1 MTQNREHRRSEQ
13 EDSIDPYARRPDDV
27 REPPI
32 GLRGTLKYLGPGL
45 ILVGTVVGSGEI
57 IMTTTLGATVGF
69 VMLWWMLLSSWGKS
83 IVQAEL
89 GRYTVSSGE
98 TVLHAFNRLPGKL
111 PGPRQKI
118 SWFIWLWMFQLIP
131 AHLGGGGVYGGVGQ
145 AVHMA
150 FPFFASKWWTIIFA
164 ALAVALILRG
174 TYRTLEKL
182 MTFMVG
188 TFTVLTIVCAILLQ
202 FTPYAITWGDVRA
215 GLQFQFPVFA
225 VAAALGAYG
234 ATGVTAGESMSYTYW
249 CVEKGYARFVGPPN
263 SSPGWIRRAQG
274 WIRVMQAD
282 VLLTLGVL
290 TCATVPFYMLGA
302 GVLHHKGTV
311 PNGLETINIL
321 SGSYTQTL
329 GEWASWLFLLGAFFV
344 LFSTVVSGLA
354 GGTRMVADAMG
365 VLGVINPRDY
375 RARKRVMR
383 IWAVIS
389 PTIMA
394 MCYFYIENPVWML
407 TISGTIAAI
416 MMPIVAG
423 STIYLRYTHINHH
436 IRPTWK
442 ADSILWICFLI
453 MVALASY
460 TLLRQVA

>member
-1 MTQNREHRRSEQ
+1 MTQNSEPRTSKQ
-13 EDSIDPYARRPDDV
+13 RDTFNPYARHPDET

-32 GLRGTLKYLGPGL
+32 GLWNTIKFLGPGL

-69 VMLWWMLLSSWGKS
+69 VMFWWMLLSSWGKS

-111 PGPRQKI
+111 PGPRKMI
-118 SWFIWLWMFQLIP
+118 SWFIWLWMFQQIP
-131 AHLGGGGVYGGVGQ
+131 GHIGGGGVYGGVGQ

-150 FPFFASKWWTIIFA
+150 FPFLASKWWTIIFA
-164 ALAVALILRG
+164 ALAVALILSG
-174 TYRTLEKL
+174 TYRFLEKL
-182 MTFMVG
+182 MTFMVA
-188 TFTVLTIVCAILLQ
+188 TFTILTMVCAILLQ
-202 FTPYAITWGDVRA
+202 FTPYAITWEDVRT
-215 GLQFQFPVFA
+215 GLQFQFPAFA

-249 CVEKGYARFVGPPN
+249 CVEKGYARFAGPTYD
-263 SSPGWIRRAQG
+263 SPDWIRRARG

-282 VLLTLGVL
+282 VVLTLGVL

-302 GVLHHKGTV
+302 GVLNHTGTV
-311 PNGLETINIL
+311 PNGLETISIL
-321 SGSYTQTL
+321 SGVYTQTL

-344 LFSTVVSGLA
+344 LFSTVVSGL
-354 GGTRMVADAMG
+354 GGTTRMVADALG
-365 VLGVINPRDY
+365 VLGVIDPRNY
-375 RARKRVMR
+375 RMRLRVMR
-383 IWAVIS
+383 ICAVVS

-394 MCYFYIENPVWML
+394 MCYFFIENPVLML
-407 TISGTIAAI
+407 TISGTIAAM

-423 STIYLRYTHINHH
+423 NTIYLRYTHINSH
-436 IRPTWK
+436 IKPTWR

-460 TLLRQVA
+460 TIIRQFA

>member
-1 MTQNREHRRSEQ
+1 MTQNSEPRASKQ
-13 EDSIDPYARRPDDV
+13 RDTINPYARHPDDT

-32 GLRGTLKYLGPGL
+32 GLWNTIKFLGPGL

-69 VMLWWMLLSSWGKS
+69 VMFWWMLLSSWGKS

-111 PGPRQKI
+111 PGPRKMI
-118 SWFIWLWMFQLIP
+118 SWFIWLWMFQQIP
-131 AHLGGGGVYGGVGQ
+131 GHIGGGGVYGGVGQ

-150 FPFFASKWWTIIFA
+150 FPFLASKWWTIIFA
-164 ALAVALILRG
+164 ALAVGLILSG
-174 TYRTLEKL
+174 TYRFLEKL
-182 MTFMVG
+182 MTFMVA
-188 TFTVLTIVCAILLQ
+188 TFTILTMVCAILLQ
-202 FTPYAITWGDVRA
+202 FTPYAITWEDVRT
-215 GLQFQFPVFA
+215 GLQFQFPAFA

-249 CVEKGYARFVGPPN
+249 CVEKGYARFAGPTDD
-263 SSPGWIRRAQG
+263 SPDWIRRARG

-282 VLLTLGVL
+282 VVLTLGVL

-302 GVLHHKGTV
+302 GVLNHTGTV
-311 PNGLETINIL
+311 PNGLDTISIL
-321 SGSYTQTL
+321 SGVYTQTL

-344 LFSTVVSGLA
+344 LFSTVVSGL
-354 GGTRMVADAMG
+354 GGTTRMVADALG
-365 VLGVINPRDY
+365 VLGVIDPGDY
-375 RARKRVMR
+375 RMRLRVMR
-383 IWAVIS
+383 ICAVVS

-394 MCYFYIENPVWML
+394 MCYFFIENPVLML
-407 TISGTIAAI
+407 TISGTIAAM

-423 STIYLRYTHINHH
+423 NTIYLRYTHINSH
-436 IRPTWK
+436 IKPTWR

-460 TLLRQVA
+460 TIIRQFA

>member
-1 MTQNREHRRSEQ
+1 MTQNRERRPSDQ
-13 EDSIDPYARRPDDV
+13 EDSIDPYTRRPDDV

-32 GLRGTLKYLGPGL
+32 GLRGTLKFLGPGL

-69 VMLWWMLLSSWGKS
+69 VMFWWMLLSSWGKS

-131 AHLGGGGVYGGVGQ
+131 GHLGGGGVYGGVGQ

-164 ALAVALILRG
+164 ALAVALILSG

-249 CVEKGYARFVGPPN
+249 CVEKGYARFVGATD
-263 SSPGWIRRAQG
+263 SSAGWIRRAQG

-311 PNGLETINIL
+311 PNGLETISIL

-375 RARKRVMR
+375 RARVRVMR
-383 IWAVIS
+383 IWAVVS

-423 STIYLRYTHINHH
+423 STIYLRYTHINRH

-442 ADSILWICFLI
+442 ADSIFWICFLI

-460 TLLRQVA
+460 TLLRQFA